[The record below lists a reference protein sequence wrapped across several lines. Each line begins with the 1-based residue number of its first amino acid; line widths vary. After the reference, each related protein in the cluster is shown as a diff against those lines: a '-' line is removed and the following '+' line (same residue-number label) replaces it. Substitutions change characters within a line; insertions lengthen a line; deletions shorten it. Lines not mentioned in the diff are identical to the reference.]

1 MDKANLRLSPKEAEL
16 MLNADWILT
25 KNAIINKIKTAF
37 EHLQSRQQA
46 TLQNSKLNFPSE
58 VTIISPKVSKGENY
72 RGLPYLI
79 LDYPRFF
86 AGADHFAI
94 RSLFWWGNFFSI
106 TLHLAGRYKSMYE
119 AAIISSLPS
128 IKEEGFFICTNE
140 DPWQHHF
147 ESGNYASVNEMD
159 QSAFEYATANKDF
172 IKLAKRFPL
181 EEWDTIEEKLMSSY
195 CKMTNWL
202 IA

>member
-1 MDKANLRLSPKEAEL
+1 MDKANLRLSPNEAEL

-25 KNAIINKIKTAF
+25 KNAILTKIKTAL
-37 EHLQSRQQA
+37 EHLQSRQQELLKNIHPNLPA
-46 TLQNSKLNFPSE
+46 E
-58 VTIISPKVSKGENY
+58 VSVISPKVSKGENY

-106 TLHLAGRYKSMYE
+106 TLHLSGRYKSMYE
-119 AAIISSLPS
+119 GAILSSFSS
-128 IKEEGFFICTNE
+128 IKEEEFFICTNE
-140 DPWQHHF
+140 DPWEHHF
-147 ESGNYASVNEMD
+147 EGGNYVRADEMD
-159 QSAFEYATANKDF
+159 ISGFKKTIGNRDF

-181 EEWDTIEEKLMSSY
+181 EEWDTIEERLMTSY
-195 CKMTNWL
+195 CKMANWL
-202 IA
+202 KG